1 MVESFS
7 VVVWRYPGLICGICT
22 CLCPGIFT
30 PASHGRVIV
39 RAVIRRAR
47 VAGKERDRG
56 YLTDAVSVLK
66 SVNMGSPIREGSV
79 RTDLRR
85 AFGLGANIA
94 HPKQKHHRMVKL

>member
-7 VVVWRYPGLICGICT
+7 VVVWWYFGLICGICT
-22 CLCPGIFT
+22 YLCSGIFT

-39 RAVIRRAR
+39 RALIRHAG
-47 VAGKERDRG
+47 VAGKERERG
-56 YLTDAVSVLK
+56 YLTDAISVLK

-85 AFGLGANIA
+85 AFGWEPLLRIRKRTSQDG
-94 HPKQKHHRMVKL
+94 